1 MVNANPKSIELYV
14 LVDGNEVPFYGRS
27 YAEFVLSNG
36 DTFVTKDGFVFNVVH
51 SNEQVKVGSFRYDA
65 KRMGGAPI
73 ITFTL
78 MYDECLD
85 KLWSDQVYAK
95 FRGERYF
102 LKQTPTSSK
111 NNDDARYRHDVEL
124 IAERTILDNAYFYD
138 AVVGSPIE
146 NDVPVTNSTKFHFY
160 GHIEKFVERMNASLQ
175 YTGIQKVDEDGNV
188 VSGYHVVL
196 DDDVVKR
203 DQKQVSFDSAVFSQA
218 LQESYNTF
226 GIPFYFDGQT
236 IHIGFTNNVIGDV
249 LEYGVDGALISATKT
264 NANFKVINRA
274 TGEGSSENIP
284 YYYPNNAPKGEI
296 IAETNR
302 DKIQVSIIDY
312 EAFSN
317 EVGLNESLVFRGAN
331 YSFGEV
337 ERKIYGFWIADDSF
351 TSQFSGKLEQQVGLF
366 RRLVTTEGQ
375 TSITF
380 SCSPRVSKMAWETGD
395 SIDSSYHGKVV
406 QRVNISAYK
415 KDGDPNTPFFRGTYV
430 PQEVCEIDFS
440 EAGEFYI
447 ECEICVRLSAL
458 PPNPPEFSLKFVNV
472 YIDYYDSY
480 YSNVGWYLE
489 GTKVELN
496 RVGLSVLGDTNIGD
510 SITQRLIKKVNTSST
525 LQPSI
530 YRATDGKERF
540 YNAINYPFPHEEG
553 YELKYGE
560 YVLDGEV
567 HNDAY
572 KKDDG
577 TYYEFTNEYKEGRP
591 REHVFT
597 VDDIKPTIKEATN
610 NISWVET
617 DEEGNDK
624 TVFQRIDMFSEFA
637 YNIGDNDET
646 YTTDDNQVGFKH
658 PYFFGKLRKLD
669 FNLFEHASELGEMTF
684 SMTSGNCG
692 ACNFK
697 IGVSDDYPQFNT
709 VQVDEN
715 GNLVY
720 DENGYVLCGLE
731 DFQGKVEPQDRQQDT
746 VNYEVWVAL
755 KKEEDTYGILMPKAP
770 VDGIGGH
777 RPVACSSENANDGD
791 TFVILNVN
799 LPDEYVYRAEK
810 KLEKAIV
817 KYIWENNVEKFNFSV
832 NFSRI
837 FLEENYLLKGDE
849 SVLSLLNE
857 NARLTRVKYNGDEYI
872 LYVSSYSYSMND
884 GDVLP
889 EIRVELDDT
898 LTIAQN
904 ALQTA
909 IDGVKSDIASA
920 INAIDVAAI
929 GSRYFLRKD
938 IYDVAEAP
946 IEFKKGV
953 VFGDNGMV
961 EVNEDGTSKL
971 TIDYL
976 DVTRKATFTS
986 LEIQEK
992 SHVGGEILI
1001 TPASMVCNKVEE
1013 LEDAYR
1019 CYFETYGESGEE
1031 IFNQFAEGDQA
1042 ISQTFNEWGGHYYW
1056 RLVTGIGEDY
1066 IDLSKSD
1073 CAPESDVPK
1082 VGDKIIQLGNRTNT
1096 TRQAAQVLSSH
1107 GENAPSFIM
1116 YNGIDS
1122 FSLEG
1127 KEVTGIEWNAE
1138 KQEPQMYSYGS
1149 FYFGDRNLE
1158 DNFITFQKKEGDEKK
1173 SLHINADITI
1183 GANSSGLTNLSE
1195 WSSKQQEIDN
1205 AEQKAQDA
1213 IDATNVVSA
1222 SVTNL
1227 STTVSTLETN
1237 VNKSIQDINQ
1247 KLDGVVESYF
1257 DDYIPSRTNLPASE
1271 WVANGTEED
1280 HVGDTFTNTALEG
1293 EGAGQSWRWLLQEDG
1308 SYDWQQ
1314 IADSDAAKALALAGQ
1329 AKATADGKNTTF
1341 LVKPTNYGEGDTWI
1355 VGEDYI
1361 PNGYQVGDIL
1371 TSNGASESYFD
1382 VHWSKIVRYTD
1393 DTKAS
1398 EALSKATE
1406 LVGQLNETEEEL
1418 RQAISLAEENANE
1431 YTDEAKSALQQALD
1445 NLDEAKAS
1453 VESVN
1458 AIVGEDGL
1466 ISEAEQRAIDAAEK
1480 AAKAAQVAAETTAS
1494 AYADGVAE
1502 QAEKDAIN
1510 ASNEALAKAKGEL
1523 EDAIAEVE
1531 DLAIKAQQDVNDLQ
1545 YLSQTFDSVVDVDGV
1560 VMSKMVA
1567 VKNESGEVESLING
1581 DSNFAHSLMIAAG
1594 IPEKVTV
1601 NNKDSVDLEER
1612 AIKAKFKVYEDGT
1625 LSATDAYISG
1635 QINATDGGKI
1645 GPMNIYDYGLS
1656 MIEWPDDITVG
1667 RTFPTVVLG
1676 LETFSYAT
1684 MRAHNSNNATS
1695 VKGVTISN
1703 NDIVTSPSI
1712 LAYKNNEYCNS
1723 NYAAIEAECEG
1734 GDASKRY
1741 AFRARNGMFAGL
1753 RPRTRTITS
1762 STPSSELKLT
1772 PIDHTIIAEASCTL
1786 YLPEAPQIGQRYEII
1801 KLYSIAVEID
1811 PQGVQVYSMPDY
1823 NGNNGLGTNVAK
1835 LGTGAFLKATY
1846 IYTGSKWIRMIES
1859 YS

>member
-1 MVNANPKSIELYV
+1 MANANPKSIELYV
-14 LVDGNEVPFYGRS
+14 LVDDNKPPVPFYGRS
-27 YAEFVLSNG
+27 YAEFVLANG
-36 DTFVTKDGFVFNVVH
+36 ETFVTKDGFVFNVRH
-51 SNEQVKVGSFRYDA
+51 SNEQIKVGSFRYDA
-65 KRMGGAPI
+65 KRMGGAPT

-124 IAERTILDNAYFYD
+124 VAERTILDNAYFYD

-196 DDDVVKR
+196 DDDVVTR

-274 TGEGSSENIP
+274 TGNGSSDNIP
-284 YYYPNNAPKGEI
+284 YYYPNNAPKGELAADVVSASEDYSCTIVDNELFSEKINIDSSITYKYSNVAIPKVTDIYKKEYRNGVQDHHDAMSWRGTI
-296 IAETNR
+296 IPFDIQIESPEETTTTLLIRPLFDIYKYQGVVGETEGELASCKIDISLTIGGKVYIGKDVGILGYEFDAKIPKGSYSVRAKLTVNPNYTSTR
-302 DKIQVSIIDY
+302 ENFSFDYGFEWNADTKAGWYYDDKEI
-312 EAFSN
+312 ELE
-317 EVGLNESLVFRGAN
+317 EVGL
-331 YSFGEV
+331 
-337 ERKIYGFWIADDSF
+337 
-351 TSQFSGKLEQQVGLF
+351 
-366 RRLVTTEGQ
+366 
-375 TSITF
+375 SISEDATL
-380 SCSPRVSKMAWETGD
+380 TG
-395 SIDSSYHGKVV
+395 
-406 QRVNISAYK
+406 
-415 KDGDPNTPFFRGTYV
+415 
-430 PQEVCEIDFS
+430 
-440 EAGEFYI
+440 
-447 ECEICVRLSAL
+447 
-458 PPNPPEFSLKFVNV
+458 
-472 YIDYYDSY
+472 
-480 YSNVGWYLE
+480 
-489 GTKVELN
+489 
-496 RVGLSVLGDTNIGD
+496 GDT
-510 SITQRLIKKVNTSST
+510 ITQRLVKKVNTSST

-540 YNAINYPFPHEEG
+540 YNAINYPFPQEEG

-610 NISWVET
+610 SISWVET
-617 DEEGNDK
+617 DEEGNNK
-624 TVFQRIDMFSEFA
+624 TVFQRIDMFSDFA

-646 YTTDDNQVGFKH
+646 YTDPNGNTSFKH
-658 PYFFGKLRKLD
+658 PYFFAKLRKLD
-669 FNLFEHASELGEMTF
+669 FNLFEHASEMGEMTF
-684 SMTSGNCG
+684 SMTSGHCG

-731 DFQGKVEPQDRQQDT
+731 DFQGEVEPQDRQQDT
-746 VNYEVWVAL
+746 VNYEVWIAL

-770 VDGIGGH
+770 KYEGDTLVDAGH

-791 TFVILNVN
+791 TFVILNIN

-849 SVLSLLNE
+849 STLSSLNE

-872 LYVSSYSYSMND
+872 LYVSSYSYSMNE

-938 IYDVAEAP
+938 TYDVAEEP

-961 EVNEDGTSKL
+961 EVKEDGTSKL

-986 LEIQEK
+986 LEIQER

-1001 TPASMVCNKVEE
+1001 TPASMVCNRVEE

-1031 IFNQFAEGDQA
+1031 IFNQFADGDQA

-1056 RLVTGIGEDY
+1056 RLVTGIGDDY
-1066 IDLSKSD
+1066 IDLSKTD
-1073 CAPESDVPK
+1073 CTPESDVPK
-1082 VGDKIIQLGNRTNT
+1082 AGDKIIQLGNRTNT

-1127 KEVTGIEWNAE
+1127 KEVTGIEWNAS
-1138 KQEPQMYSYGS
+1138 KQEPKMYSYGD
-1149 FYFGDRNLE
+1149 FFFGDKNR
-1158 DNFITFQKKEGDEKK
+1158 EK
-1173 SLHINADITI
+1173 
-1183 GANSSGLTNLSE
+1183 
-1195 WSSKQQEIDN
+1195 
-1205 AEQKAQDA
+1205 
-1213 IDATNVVSA
+1213 
-1222 SVTNL
+1222 
-1227 STTVSTLETN
+1227 
-1237 VNKSIQDINQ
+1237 
-1247 KLDGVVESYF
+1247 
-1257 DDYIPSRTNLPASE
+1257 DYIAFEN
-1271 WVANGTEED
+1271 
-1280 HVGDTFTNTALEG
+1280 
-1293 EGAGQSWRWLLQEDG
+1293 
-1308 SYDWQQ
+1308 
-1314 IADSDAAKALALAGQ
+1314 K
-1329 AKATADGKNTTF
+1329 
-1341 LVKPTNYGEGDTWI
+1341 
-1355 VGEDYI
+1355 
-1361 PNGYQVGDIL
+1361 
-1371 TSNGASESYFD
+1371 
-1382 VHWSKIVRYTD
+1382 
-1393 DTKAS
+1393 
-1398 EALSKATE
+1398 
-1406 LVGQLNETEEEL
+1406 EEEENKTL
-1418 RQAISLAEENANE
+1418 RISANVTIEEGSVMASRLDVGNPQDGNI
-1431 YTDEAKSALQQALD
+1431 EAFLNGGD
-1445 NLDEAKAS
+1445 FAKDDS
-1453 VESVN
+1453 ERDC
-1458 AIVGEDGL
+1458 GKL
-1466 ISEAEQRAIDAAEK
+1466 I
-1480 AAKAAQVAAETTAS
+1480 
-1494 AYADGVAE
+1494 
-1502 QAEKDAIN
+1502 
-1510 ASNEALAKAKGEL
+1510 L
-1523 EDAIAEVE
+1523 
-1531 DLAIKAQQDVNDLQ
+1531 
-1545 YLSQTFDSVVDVDGV
+1545 
-1560 VMSKMVA
+1560 
-1567 VKNESGEVESLING
+1567 
-1581 DSNFAHSLMIAAG
+1581 AAG
-1594 IPEKVTV
+1594 IPEG
-1601 NNKDSVDLEER
+1601 DASELENR
-1612 AIKAKFKVYEDGT
+1612 ARQANTRIYEDGCIYSNNLHLQDGCT
-1625 LSATDAYISG
+1625 AGGLDIRYGSIVAGEPKEYDYTQAVMLSKEGISTQGKTIITGRDELIRIGDFCGYYSMDINIGSSQYCYVYDKEVGLHINTPDAY
-1635 QINATDGGKI
+1635 
-1645 GPMNIYDYGLS
+1645 
-1656 MIEWPDDITVG
+1656 
-1667 RTFPTVVLG
+1667 
-1676 LETFSYAT
+1676 
-1684 MRAHNSNNATS
+1684 
-1695 VKGVTISN
+1695 
-1703 NDIVTSPSI
+1703 SI
-1712 LAYKNNEYCNS
+1712 LS
-1723 NYAAIEAECEG
+1723 
-1734 GDASKRY
+1734 
-1741 AFRARNGMFAGL
+1741 RAGQFAGL
-1753 RPRTRTITS
+1753 RPKARTITS
-1762 STPSSELKLT
+1762 NGNAYNPHPLSDL
-1772 PIDHTIIAEASCTL
+1772 DHTIIINVSSGMT
-1786 YLPEAPQIGQRYEII
+1786 YLNVPDNPQDGQRYEIYTCHAAMDLCI
-1801 KLYSIAVEID
+1801 YLNGKNLYSFIE
-1811 PQGVQVYSMPDY
+1811 GVDY
-1823 NGNNGLGTNVAK
+1823 NGSDAVFSSDYRRHIVLMYAGGQWWMDYRNL
-1835 LGTGAFLKATY
+1835 Y
-1846 IYTGSKWIRMIES
+1846 
-1859 YS
+1859 

>member
-1 MVNANPKSIELYV
+1 MESQKTIKLYV
-14 LVDGNEVPFYGRS
+14 YVDGINDVPFYGDVS
-27 YAEFVLSNG
+27 SAYEEFILANG
-36 DTFVTKDGFVFNVVH
+36 ELFQTANGFIFNVRH
-51 SNEQVKVGSFRYDA
+51 TNEQIEIGSFRYDA

-111 NNDDARYRHDVEL
+111 SNDDARYKHDVEL

-138 AVVGSPIE
+138 AVVGNPIE

-236 IHIGFTNNVIGDV
+236 IHIGFTNNVIEDI

-274 TGEGSSENIP
+274 TGNGSSDNIP

-296 IAETNR
+296 ECELSTSSKKFAVEVKDYDLFSEKVKIDTPLVCVGGSGEFLGFSDRFGVPIESHIYEPFTINKTRTFNSYIELKSTSIGKVKILLTSHQDGQQDITSTIRWVINDAEGNEIILENSDVYEFAFDEVGKTY
-302 DKIQVSIIDY
+302 KIPVKLTIYPKHHTYTKRWISYLQSVSIIKEDVWEYQSDY
-312 EAFSN
+312 VN
-317 EVGLNESLVFRGAN
+317 
-331 YSFGEV
+331 
-337 ERKIYGFWIADDSF
+337 
-351 TSQFSGKLEQQVGLF
+351 LE
-366 RRLVTTEGQ
+366 
-375 TSITF
+375 
-380 SCSPRVSKMAWETGD
+380 D
-395 SIDSSYHGKVV
+395 
-406 QRVNISAYK
+406 
-415 KDGDPNTPFFRGTYV
+415 
-430 PQEVCEIDFS
+430 
-440 EAGEFYI
+440 
-447 ECEICVRLSAL
+447 
-458 PPNPPEFSLKFVNV
+458 
-472 YIDYYDSY
+472 
-480 YSNVGWYLE
+480 
-489 GTKVELN
+489 
-496 RVGLSVLGDTNIGD
+496 VGLSYIGLPNAGDT
-510 SITQRLIKKVNTSST
+510 ITQRLIKKVNTSST

-540 YNAINYPFPHEEG
+540 YNAVNYPFAYVDG

-597 VDDIKPTIKEATN
+597 VEDTKPTIKEATN
-610 NISWVET
+610 DIS
-617 DEEGNDK
+617 DEEGNNK
-624 TVFQRIDMFSEFA
+624 TIFQRIDMFSEFA

-646 YTTDDNQVGFKH
+646 YTDPNGNTSFKH
-658 PYFFGKLRKLD
+658 PYFFAKLRKLD
-669 FNLFEHASELGEMTF
+669 FNLFEHASEMGEMTF
-684 SMTSGNCG
+684 SMTSGHCG

-709 VQVDEN
+709 VQVDEE

-731 DFQGKVEPQDRQQDT
+731 DFQDDVEPQDRQQDT
-746 VNYEVWVAL
+746 VNYEVWIAL

-770 VDGIGGH
+770 KYEGDTLVDAGH

-791 TFVILNVN
+791 TFVILNIN

-857 NARLTRVKYNGDEYI
+857 NARLARVKYNGDEYI
-872 LYVSSYSYSMND
+872 LYVSSYSYSMNE
-884 GDVLP
+884 GDALP

-938 IYDVAEAP
+938 TYDAAEAP
-946 IEFKKGV
+946 IEFKKGI

-1001 TPASMVCNKVEE
+1001 TPASMVCNRVEE

-1019 CYFETYGESGEE
+1019 CYFETYGENGEE

-1056 RLVTGIGEDY
+1056 RLVTGIGDDY

-1073 CAPESDVPK
+1073 CTPESDVPK
-1082 VGDKIIQLGNRTNT
+1082 VGDKIIQLGNRNNT

-1127 KEVTGIEWNAE
+1127 KEVTGIEWNAS

-1149 FYFGDRNLE
+1149 FYFGDRNRE
-1158 DNFITFQKKEGDEKK
+1158 DNFITFKKNEGE
-1173 SLHINADITI
+1173 LHINANVTI

-1195 WSSKQQEIDN
+1195 WKEAEDKINEASQGVTLIQQDVQN
-1205 AEQKAQDA
+1205 LQDQ
-1213 IDATNVVSA
+1213 I
-1222 SVTNL
+1222 
-1227 STTVSTLETN
+1227 
-1237 VNKSIQDINQ
+1237 
-1247 KLDGVVESYF
+1247 DGVVENHFYEGV
-1257 DDYIPSRTNLPASE
+1257 PTNDNFPAIQWTTDEEKANHLGDAYVNIASE
-1271 WVANGTEED
+1271 EQDPDN
-1280 HVGDTFTNTALEG
+1280 
-1293 EGAGQSWRWLLQEDG
+1293 AGKAWRWAYTDSEHTG
-1308 SYDWQQ
+1308 YHWHP
-1314 IADSDAAKALALAGQ
+1314 IADTDAVKALL
-1329 AKATADGKNTTF
+1329 
-1341 LVKPTNYGEGDTWI
+1341 
-1355 VGEDYI
+1355 
-1361 PNGYQVGDIL
+1361 
-1371 TSNGASESYFD
+1371 
-1382 VHWSKIVRYTD
+1382 
-1393 DTKAS
+1393 
-1398 EALSKATE
+1398 EA
-1406 LVGQLNETEEEL
+1406 
-1418 RQAISLAEENANE
+1418 
-1431 YTDEAKSALQQALD
+1431 Y
-1445 NLDEAKAS
+1445 
-1453 VESVN
+1453 
-1458 AIVGEDGL
+1458 
-1466 ISEAEQRAIDAAEK
+1466 
-1480 AAKAAQVAAETTAS
+1480 
-1494 AYADGVAE
+1494 
-1502 QAEKDAIN
+1502 
-1510 ASNEALAKAKGEL
+1510 
-1523 EDAIAEVE
+1523 
-1531 DLAIKAQQDVNDLQ
+1531 KAQAGIDDLQ
-1545 YLSQTFDSVVDVDGV
+1545 YLKGTFEKSVDVDGV
-1560 VMSKMVA
+1560 VMSEMVA
-1567 VKNESGEVESLING
+1567 VKNENDEIEAFLNG
-1581 DSNFAHSLMIAAG
+1581 SDFANDGTHGKMILAAG
-1594 IPEKVTV
+1594 IPETTEKGD
-1601 NNKDSVDLEER
+1601 NSPEER
-1612 AIKAKFKVYEDGT
+1612 AKEAATKIYKTGRIETNDIHLRDG
-1625 LSATDAYISG
+1625 ATIGDTIRVV
-1635 QINATDGGKI
+1635 QDGFELDGPDDGKI
-1645 GPMNIYDYGLS
+1645 SIN
-1656 MIEWPDDITVG
+1656 EA
-1667 RTFPTVVLG
+1667 F
-1676 LETFSYAT
+1676 
-1684 MRAHNSNNATS
+1684 
-1695 VKGVTISN
+1695 GVTVSN
-1703 NDIVTSPSI
+1703 SRVMARMGGTCGKP
-1712 LAYKNNEYCNS
+1712 
-1723 NYAAIEAECEG
+1723 AAIEIGNIYGLFLCPT
-1734 GDASKRY
+1734 D
-1741 AFRARNGMFAGL
+1741 NVGMFIAMLDGEAAVRCTGGVFEGL
-1753 RPRTRTITS
+1753 RPKVRVITAS
-1762 STPSSELKLT
+1762 SSSFERKLT
-1772 PIDHTIIAEASCTL
+1772 EFDHTIFAPNSSVTITLPASPQVGQEYVILVPNGGVIVQSEKPMYLFFDGVERNSFACGDIATRTEQRL
-1786 YLPEAPQIGQRYEII
+1786 Y
-1801 KLYSIAVEID
+1801 
-1811 PQGVQVYSMPDY
+1811 
-1823 NGNNGLGTNVAK
+1823 
-1835 LGTGAFLKATY
+1835 
-1846 IYTGSKWIRMIES
+1846 YTGEKWWVTTIKH
-1859 YS
+1859 

>member
-14 LVDGNEVPFYGRS
+14 LVDGNEVPFYGTSASS
-27 YAEFVLSNG
+27 YEEFILANG
-36 DTFVTKDGFVFNVVH
+36 DVFVTKGGFVFNVRH

-65 KRMGGAPI
+65 KRMGGAPT

-85 KLWSDQVYAK
+85 KFWSDHVYAK

-124 IAERTILDNAYFYD
+124 VAERTILDNAYFYD

-188 VSGYHVVL
+188 VSGYRVVL
-196 DDDVVKR
+196 DDDVVTR

-274 TGEGSSENIP
+274 TGNGSSDNIP

-296 IAETNR
+296 ECTLSTSSEDFAVQIENYELFSERVKIDTPLVCVGGSGEFLGFSNRVGAPIQSHIYESFTINKTRTFTSYIELKSTSIGKVKILLTSHQDGQQDITSTIRWVINDAEGNEIIFENGDVYEFTF
-302 DKIQVSIIDY
+302 DEVGKTYKIPVKLTIYPKHQTYTKRWISYLQSVSIIKENVWEYQSDY
-312 EAFSN
+312 VN
-317 EVGLNESLVFRGAN
+317 
-331 YSFGEV
+331 
-337 ERKIYGFWIADDSF
+337 
-351 TSQFSGKLEQQVGLF
+351 LE
-366 RRLVTTEGQ
+366 
-375 TSITF
+375 
-380 SCSPRVSKMAWETGD
+380 D
-395 SIDSSYHGKVV
+395 
-406 QRVNISAYK
+406 
-415 KDGDPNTPFFRGTYV
+415 
-430 PQEVCEIDFS
+430 
-440 EAGEFYI
+440 
-447 ECEICVRLSAL
+447 
-458 PPNPPEFSLKFVNV
+458 
-472 YIDYYDSY
+472 
-480 YSNVGWYLE
+480 
-489 GTKVELN
+489 
-496 RVGLSVLGDTNIGD
+496 VGLSYVGLPNAGDT
-510 SITQRLIKKVNTSST
+510 ITQRLIKKVNTSST

-540 YNAINYPFPHEEG
+540 YNAINYPFAYVEG

-567 HNDAY
+567 HNDVY

-610 NISWVET
+610 NISWVEK
-617 DEEGNDK
+617 DEEGKDK

-646 YTTDDNQVGFKH
+646 YTVPNDDTSFKH
-658 PYFFGKLRKLD
+658 PYFFAKLRKLD

-684 SMTSGNCG
+684 SMTSGHCG

-697 IGVSDDYPQFNT
+697 IGVSEDYPQYNT
-709 VQVDEN
+709 VQVDEE

-746 VNYEVWVAL
+746 VNYEVWIAL

-770 VDGIGGH
+770 KYENEDELIYDKNGIATNGVVVDAGH

-791 TFVILNVN
+791 TFVILNIN

-898 LTIAQN
+898 LTISQN
-904 ALQTA
+904 ALQNA

-938 IYDVAEAP
+938 TYDVAEAP

-1066 IDLSKSD
+1066 IDLSKTD
-1073 CAPESDVPK
+1073 CVPESDVPK

-1149 FYFGDRNLE
+1149 FYFGDKNRE

-1195 WSSKQQEIDN
+1195 WKEAEDKINEATQGVTLIQQDMQN
-1205 AEQKAQDA
+1205 LQDQ
-1213 IDATNVVSA
+1213 I
-1222 SVTNL
+1222 
-1227 STTVSTLETN
+1227 
-1237 VNKSIQDINQ
+1237 
-1247 KLDGVVESYF
+1247 DGVVENHFYEGVPTI
-1257 DDYIPSRTNLPASE
+1257 DNYPAIQWTTDEEKNNHIGDTYINIASE
-1271 WVANGTEED
+1271 EQDPDNAGKAWRW
-1280 HVGDTFTNTALEG
+1280 TFTDNEHTGYHWHPIADTDAVKALLEAYKAQAGIDDLQYLKGTFAKSVDVEG
-1293 EGAGQSWRWLLQEDG
+1293 VVMAEMVAVKSNNNIEAFLNGSDSFTGDESVNSSKLVFAAGIPDDVEEVLPIRANSASARIYEDG
-1308 SYDWQQ
+1308 SFFAKRGE
-1314 IADSDAAKALALAGQ
+1314 IAGFTLGD
-1329 AKATADGKNTTF
+1329 
-1341 LVKPTNYGEGDTWI
+1341 YGLTHKKTW
-1355 VGEDYI
+1355 
-1361 PNGYQVGDIL
+1361 
-1371 TSNGASESYFD
+1371 F
-1382 VHWSKIVRYTD
+1382 
-1393 DTKAS
+1393 
-1398 EALSKATE
+1398 
-1406 LVGQLNETEEEL
+1406 
-1418 RQAISLAEENANE
+1418 
-1431 YTDEAKSALQQALD
+1431 
-1445 NLDEAKAS
+1445 
-1453 VESVN
+1453 
-1458 AIVGEDGL
+1458 
-1466 ISEAEQRAIDAAEK
+1466 
-1480 AAKAAQVAAETTAS
+1480 
-1494 AYADGVAE
+1494 
-1502 QAEKDAIN
+1502 
-1510 ASNEALAKAKGEL
+1510 
-1523 EDAIAEVE
+1523 VE
-1531 DLAIKAQQDVNDLQ
+1531 DLAGGGMWYSSNMSL
-1545 YLSQTFDSVVDVDGV
+1545 DGYEL
-1560 VMSKMVA
+1560 A
-1567 VKNESGEVESLING
+1567 FGAKNENENYTSIRESGL
-1581 DSNFAHSLMIAAG
+1581 
-1594 IPEKVTV
+1594 
-1601 NNKDSVDLEER
+1601 
-1612 AIKAKFKVYEDGT
+1612 Y
-1625 LSATDAYISG
+1625 ATEYIG
-1635 QINATDGGKI
+1635 I
-1645 GPMNIYDYGLS
+1645 GPIKEEYQDYS
-1656 MIEWPDDITVG
+1656 STDKA
-1667 RTFPTVVLG
+1667 F
-1676 LETFSYAT
+1676 
-1684 MRAHNSNNATS
+1684 
-1695 VKGVTISN
+1695 
-1703 NDIVTSPSI
+1703 SI
-1712 LAYKNNEYCNS
+1712 LRDDSYMY
-1723 NYAAIEAECEG
+1723 G
-1734 GDASKRY
+1734 GGACVMHNDGQY
-1741 AFRARNGMFAGL
+1741 WGL
-1753 RPRTRTITS
+1753 RPKTTVITRAGRYNLS
-1762 STPSSELKLT
+1762 PL
-1772 PIDHTIIAEASCTL
+1772 DHTIIVYASVSTSTIF
-1786 YLPEAPQIGQRYEII
+1786 YLDLPDNPQNG
-1801 KLYSIAVEID
+1801 
-1811 PQGVQVYSMPDY
+1811 QVYNIFTTDKDIDLTIYS
-1823 NGNNGLGTNVAK
+1823 AK
-1835 LGTGAFLKATY
+1835 TVVDLVIYAEKTTVNFTANERRRIELVYSEDAGVWFMTY
-1846 IYTGSKWIRMIES
+1846 QTFTA
-1859 YS
+1859 